1 MFYRLNEKN
10 EILDF
15 AEIKYADD
23 CLETEKKIVRGF
35 DGQLVFEDE
44 LNSSDYLSRK
54 EEFSSC
60 IEKEKREEKIKSRLN
75 NLTQDFIQVLCGAVF
90 EDIEERKQEFR
101 TLHNELRVF
110 QGKKPREY
118 K

>member
-1 MFYRLNEKN
+1 MFYRLNEEKK
-10 EILDF
+10 IIDCADF
-15 AEIKYADD
+15 KYAND
-23 CLETEKKIVRGF
+23 CLETNKNIVCGF
-35 DGQLVFEDE
+35 DGKLVFEDE

-75 NLTQDFIQVLCGAVF
+75 NLTEDFIQVLCGAVF

-101 TLHNELRVF
+101 TLHNELRVLI
-110 QGKKPREY
+110 GKEPRIYE
-118 K
+118 